1 MIIGKMIIPTATRLR
16 LIFSASQVTGRIPCD
31 SYRPHKYLR
40 ICKFDFFF
48 GLADINVGIYD
59 YIIRDIKIVE
69 NNKNGSDWCRYF
81 IFLQSTPYNM
91 KF

>member
-40 ICKFDFFF
+40 ICKFDFF
-48 GLADINVGIYD
+48 
-59 YIIRDIKIVE
+59 
-69 NNKNGSDWCRYF
+69 SD
-81 IFLQSTPYNM
+81 
-91 KF
+91 